1 MWTPQ
6 NPSHPGEILK
16 FYLEELAIS
25 QSALAEKLG
34 CKPPKINEICTG
46 KRGITA
52 EMAIQIADALG
63 TTPQLWMNAQMN
75 WDLAQAMKKAGKKP
89 ADYYKSKAG

>member
-1 MWTPQ
+1 MWIPKS
-6 NPSHPGEILK
+6 PSHPGEMLK
-16 FYLEELAIS
+16 FYLEELSLNQLAF
-25 QSALAEKLG
+25 AEKLG
-34 CKPPKINEICTG
+34 CKAPKINEICTG

-75 WDLAQAMKKAGKKP
+75 WDLAQAMKKAGKTP
-89 ADYYKSKAG
+89 EDYFKSKAG